1 MYLSIHLYLD
11 SCLFKIADAPLS
23 TSVEFRREI
32 RKWAPVTRAFE
43 WRPTDRR
50 FLRKLPQDAGA
61 RNGEGVATL
70 IFVLFSVFFLIPSPS
85 VLRRSE
91 KRKGRNTASW
101 SPPPPRRFWKEGLSQ
116 NTSTCS
122 CAWTLL
128 LRICMPACHLRRRL
142 VSCSLTRSQL
152 IPGTS
157 LSTFFFVP
165 KLWIN
170 RNIQKDLIRI

>member
-50 FLRKLPQDAGA
+50 FLSFLRKLPQDAGA

-70 IFVLFSVFFLIPSPS
+70 IFVLFSVFFSDSLSLSLAKIGE
-85 VLRRSE
+85 E
-91 KRKGRNTASW
+91 KRKKYRQLIAAAAAPLLKRGSLAKYEHVLVCVDPPSSDLHACLPPAKTA
-101 SPPPPRRFWKEGLSQ
+101 
-116 NTSTCS
+116 
-122 CAWTLL
+122 
-128 LRICMPACHLRRRL
+128 RL
-142 VSCSLTRSQL
+142 VQFDPVT
-152 IPGTS
+152 INPGYF
-157 LSTFFFVP
+157 TFYVLLCP
-165 KLWIN
+165 EIMD
-170 RNIQKDLIRI
+170 Q